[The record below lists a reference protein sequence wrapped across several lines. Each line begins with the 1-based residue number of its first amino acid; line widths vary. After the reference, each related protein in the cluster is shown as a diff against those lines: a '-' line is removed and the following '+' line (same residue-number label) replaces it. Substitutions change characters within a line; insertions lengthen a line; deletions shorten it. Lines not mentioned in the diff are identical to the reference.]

1 MRVIKRILLTSAIV
15 IAVCLFM
22 TVCVCAE
29 EQSEGSALHSLM
41 SGNSNVAINEVA
53 VVSYALDVIAYQNQ
67 MTVAGIKGN
76 ALNFSSDRF
85 ACAMNLSQ
93 VDHIIITKL
102 PDATCGSLYIGSQSV
117 SVNQKISSGELSLL
131 TYEETGVGT
140 GGNTSFEFRVNGSAY
155 DVVCNIFMIDELNY
169 SPTLSMASYISL
181 NNQTYRDV
189 KIDGVLSA
197 YDPEGDSIT
206 FEIVK
211 YPSHGRV
218 VLEDNKLGVYTYIP
232 ATSYT
237 GTDSF
242 DYVVFDKYGNYSA
255 SATVSITVSAQSTST
270 VYSDMQDDPAYSHAI
285 AMTEK
290 GLMNG
295 IRVGDY
301 FYFEADREVSRS
313 EFVVTAM
320 NALGI
325 KNVPTATSTG
335 FYDDADISE
344 EMKGYIALAYSK
356 GYISGIKADGNIYF
370 RPDETIK
377 LSEAAVIVSNMIG
390 YAKAEVAPVFADA
403 DSIPSWS
410 SEAIESLYTL
420 GVLELPDK
428 TVGAN
433 EIMTRGY
440 MAKLLNKAMQIMG
453 K

>member
-1 MRVIKRILLTSAIV
+1 
-15 IAVCLFM
+15 M

-29 EQSEGSALHSLM
+29 EQSEESALHSLI
-41 SGNSNVAINEVA
+41 SGNSNVAINDTA
-53 VVSYALDVIAYQNQ
+53 AVSYGLDVIAYQSQ
-67 MTVAGIKGN
+67 MAVAGIKGN
-76 ALNFSSDRF
+76 ALSFSSDKF

-93 VDHIIITKL
+93 IDYITVTKL
-102 PDATCGSLYIGSQSV
+102 PDATCGSLYMGSQSV
-117 SVNQKISSGELSLL
+117 CVNQKISAGELSLL
-131 TYEETGVGT
+131 TYEETGTGT
-140 GGNTSFEFRVNGSAY
+140 GGNTSFEFSVNGSAY
-155 DVVCNIFMIDELNY
+155 DIVCNIFMIDGLNY
-169 SPTLSMASYISL
+169 SPTLSVASYASL
-181 NNQTYRDV
+181 NNQTYRNV
-189 KIDGVLSA
+189 KIDGVLAA
-197 YDPEGDSIT
+197 YDPEGDDIIY
-206 FEIVK
+206 EIVR

-218 VLEDNKLGVYTYIP
+218 VLEDNKLGVYTYTP
-232 ATSYT
+232 ASSYT

-242 DYVVFDKYGNYSA
+242 EYVVRDKYGNYSS
-255 SATVSITVSAQSTST
+255 SARVNITVSAQSTST
-270 VYSDMQDDPAYSHAI
+270 VYSDMQGDPAYSHAI
-285 AMTEK
+285 SMTEK

-301 FYFEADREVSRS
+301 YYFEADREVSRA

-325 KNVPTATSTG
+325 KNVPAATSTG

-356 GYISGIKADGNIYF
+356 GYISGIKSQGNIYF

-410 SEAIESLYTL
+410 SAAIESLYTL
-420 GVLELPDK
+420 GILELPDK

-433 EIMTRGY
+433 TVMTRGD
-440 MAKLLNKAMQIMG
+440 MAKLLNKTMQIIAR
-453 K
+453 